1 MNIKELKSEGLK
13 KEYKV
18 TLPSKNFEDKVSKKL
33 EEVSKKV
40 KIQGFRPG
48 KAPKALVEKQYKAS
62 VIGEVLENL
71 IQEATAE
78 LLKSKKLNPAIMPD
92 VKVTKFEDGKDIEIE
107 VSVEVLPEIKVNDF
121 SNIKL
126 DKQTVE
132 VDDAEVEK
140 ALKYISESR
149 KETKKVETSRAA
161 VNGDTL
167 VINFVGSVD
176 GVEFQGGKGDNYP
189 LVLGSNTFIPGFEEQ
204 LVGKKAGEK
213 IDVKVKFPDSYH
225 AKDLAGKD
233 SLFAVE
239 VKEIRE
245 PMVVEI
251 NEDFAKSLGEKNLKE
266 LKAKIAEKIKA
277 DYEKA
282 SRMKLKRKLLDALDK
297 EYNFQ
302 IPTSLLDQEYDVIVK
317 QYKHA
322 KSHNQL
328 DPEDINRSEKD
339 ILAEYKEIAIRR
351 VKLGLLLSE
360 IAKQTKIT
368 VEPNDINNAIMEE
381 ARRYPGQEQAVM
393 EYYLKNKEAIESLKA
408 PIYEDK
414 IIDYILGQIKLND
427 VIVSVED
434 LYKFDDAAPVKKTSV
449 KKETKKAEDEKT
461 AVKKEAKSEPKAAA
475 KKKDSAKK

>member
-1 MNIKELKSEGLK
+1 MNVKELKSEGLK
-13 KEYKV
+13 KEYKL
-18 TLPSKNFEDKVSKKL
+18 TLPSKNFEDKVAKKL

-48 KAPKALVEKQYKAS
+48 KAPKAMVEKQYKSS

-71 IQEATAE
+71 VQEATAE
-78 LLKSKKLNPAIMPD
+78 LLKSKNLNPAVLPD
-92 VKVTKFEDGKDIEIE
+92 VKITKFEDGKDIELE

-121 SNIKL
+121 SSIKL
-126 DKQTVE
+126 DKPTVE

-140 ALKYISESR
+140 ALNYLAESR
-149 KETKKVETSRAA
+149 RETKKVETSRAA
-161 VNGDTL
+161 KDGDTL

-189 LVLGSNTFIPGFEEQ
+189 LVLGSGTFIPGFEEQ

-213 IDVKVKFPDSYH
+213 VDVKVKFPDTYH

-233 SLFAVE
+233 SVFAVD
-239 VKEIRE
+239 VVEIRE
-245 PMVVEI
+245 PAKVEI
-251 NEDFAKSLGEKNLKE
+251 NEEFAKSLGEKSLAD
-266 LKAKIAEKIKA
+266 LKAKIADRIKA

-297 EYNFQ
+297 EYSFQ
-302 IPTSLLDQEYDVIVK
+302 VPTSLVDQEYDAIVK
-317 QYKHA
+317 QYEHA

-328 DPEDINRSEKD
+328 DKEDLARSEKD
-339 ILAEYKEIAIRR
+339 ILTEYKEIAIRR

-360 IAKQTKIT
+360 TAKQTKIT

-381 ARRYPGQEQAVM
+381 ARKYPGQEQAVM
-393 EYYLKNKEAIESLKA
+393 EYYLKNQQAIEALKA

-414 IIDYILGQIKLND
+414 IIDYILDKVKLNN
-427 VIVSVED
+427 VIVSVEE
-434 LYKFDDAAPVKKTSV
+434 LYNFDDEAPAKKKTSA
-449 KKETKKAEDEKT
+449 KKETKKTEEKNEAKAEPKKKT
-461 AVKKEAKSEPKAAA
+461 ATKK
-475 KKKDSAKK
+475 